1 MCLPQPFQVVFPHTS
16 QVVGRHMIVSFVVVL
31 RRIVVFGTEV
41 IMRSPP
47 HDEEGLGLLAEPG
60 LDLTEAVA

>member
-16 QVVGRHMIVSFVVVL
+16 QAFVVAL
-31 RRIVVFGTEV
+31 RRIVVFGAEV

-47 HDEEGLGLLAEPG
+47 HDEEGLGLLAEPD

>member
-1 MCLPQPFQVVFPHTS
+1 
-16 QVVGRHMIVSFVVVL
+16 MIVSFVVAL
-31 RRIVVFGTEV
+31 RRIVVFGAEV